1 MGFEYFYGF
10 IPMLM
15 PIDESFDVGSDTRS
29 GVDDGYELPFD
40 FTGTINKLTCK
51 LGLSQM
57 SPGGSEGRRRITDK
71 SHGLTGTQ
79 PNHPGGSEWRSTN
92 H

>member
-40 FTGTINKLTCK
+40 FTGSTNKLTCK
-51 LGLSQM
+51 LGPLQM
-57 SPGGSEGRRRITDK
+57 SPEDQKVAAESLKKATD
-71 SHGLTGTQ
+71 
-79 PNHPGGSEWRSTN
+79 
-92 H
+92 